1 MPKCSSCGTDQP
13 DGAVFCDNCGQPLT
27 GAGAP
32 PQPVRPPAGPAPS
45 YPAGPAPSYPPA
57 GPPPAPA
64 GAAPVC
70 PACGTPGVAGE
81 IYCSNCGAALTG
93 AGAPVAG
100 PAPAYPPAGPAPAP
114 AYPPA
119 GPAPAPAYYPSP
131 AMVGNATLTTVTGQ
145 RLPLLNKA
153 EYLIGR
159 EDPVSGVFPDV
170 DLTPHGGDEGGV
182 SRRHA
187 IIRFV
192 GGQWTI
198 EDLDTTNHT
207 WVNNQKIP
215 ARQQVPLQPTGTQV
229 RLGKVALTF
238 TSP

>member
-1 MPKCSSCGTDQP
+1 
-13 DGAVFCDNCGQPLT
+13 
-27 GAGAP
+27 
-32 PQPVRPPAGPAPS
+32 
-45 YPAGPAPSYPPA
+45 
-57 GPPPAPA
+57 
-64 GAAPVC
+64 
-70 PACGTPGVAGE
+70 
-81 IYCSNCGAALTG
+81 
-93 AGAPVAG
+93 
-100 PAPAYPPAGPAPAP
+100 
-114 AYPPA
+114 
-119 GPAPAPAYYPSP
+119 
-131 AMVGNATLTTVTGQ
+131 MVGNATLTTVTGQ
-145 RLPLLNKA
+145 RLPLMNKA